1 MTKVLG
7 GERVVQML
15 EAEGVDT
22 VFGIIDGSYFGL
34 YSALRDHGIRLITP
48 RHETTAVHMAG
59 AYARLT
65 GRLGV
70 CIASNG
76 PGVANALPGVAVE
89 NGEGNRV
96 LLITSWRRSPI
107 VAPDRGG
114 TYQYF
119 DQVGVTRPMT
129 KWSGA
134 ATSHERVPEL
144 LRRALRICW
153 QGRPGV
159 VHLCIPEDV
168 LNGELAIPA
177 TPDPAPAR
185 YRRQAPVAPDAATV
199 RQAADLLESAE
210 LPMIQAGSG
219 VLHAGASAEL
229 RELAER
235 LRAPVTTSWGARD
248 VIDERSLVSVPMPHV
263 ELTSRVRN
271 EADVV
276 LALGTRF
283 GETDWWGKP
292 PYWRAAADQRVI
304 QVDVD
309 EQMLGLNKPIDL
321 GIVADARAFLTALN
335 AELAGRP
342 VSARATEREGTL
354 REYEAARQKARAA
367 LDEARA
373 AVGSPVHSAHVAPIC
388 QEVFDEDAVLVIDGG
403 NTAIWANLYHEA
415 RAPHTLLSTW
425 KFGMLGACMG
435 QALGAKAAL
444 PERQVY
450 CITGDGAM
458 GFHPQEIE
466 TAVRNHLPVVFVV
479 LSDRAWGMVKVN
491 QEFAIDAD
499 RLLVDGELPDEA
511 HINTDLGEIRWDIL
525 AESMG
530 AHGERVASPD
540 ELRPAL
546 ERCLTAG
553 RCAVVH
559 VDVDPIAHKF
569 APNLLTF
576 KEMHGEPSG

>member
-1 MTKVLG
+1 MARITG
-7 GERVVQML
+7 GERVVTML
-15 EAEGVDT
+15 AAEGVDT

-34 YSALRDHGIRLITP
+34 YSRLGEYGIRLVTP

-96 LLITSWRRSPI
+96 LLVTSWRRSPI

-119 DQVGVTRPMT
+119 DQVAVTRPMT

-134 ATSHERVPEL
+134 ASTFERVPEMF
-144 LRRALRICW
+144 RRALRIAW

-159 VHLCIPEDV
+159 VHVCVPEDV
-168 LNGELAIPA
+168 LNGEFDAPA

-185 YRRQAPVAPDAATV
+185 YRRQAPIAPDPAMVRHATDLLV
-199 RQAADLLESAE
+199 AADL
-210 LPMIQAGSG
+210 PMIHVGSG
-219 VLHAGASAEL
+219 VLHAGAAAEL
-229 RELAER
+229 RAVAEQ
-235 LRAPVTTSWGARD
+235 LPAPVTTSWGARD
-248 VIDERSLVSVPMPHV
+248 VVDERSAVATPMPFV
-263 ELTSRVRN
+263 DLVQRVRN
-271 EADVV
+271 DADVV

-292 PYWRAAADQRVI
+292 PYWRAAAEQRVI

-309 EQMLGLNKPIDL
+309 EQVLGLNKPVDL
-321 GIVADARAFLTALN
+321 AILADVRTFLGALA
-335 AELAGRP
+335 AELAGRDFSH
-342 VSARATEREGTL
+342 VVARREERL
-354 REYEAARQKARAA
+354 REYAAARTDARTA
-367 LDEARA
+367 LDAHRPA
-373 AVGSPVHSAHVAPIC
+373 TGTPLHSAHVAPIC
-388 QEVFDEDAVLVIDGG
+388 QEVFDGDAVLVIDGG

-415 RAPHTLLSTW
+415 RVPHSLLSTW
-425 KFGMLGACMG
+425 KFGMLGAGAG
-435 QALGAKAAL
+435 QALGAQVAY
-444 PERQVY
+444 PGRQVY

-466 TAVRNHLPVVFVV
+466 TAVRNDLPVVFLV
-479 LSDRAWGMVKVN
+479 LCDRAWGMVKVN
-491 QEFAIDAD
+491 QEFAIDPD
-499 RLLVDGELPDEA
+499 RLLADGALPDDA
-511 HINTDLGEIRWDIL
+511 HINTDLGEIRWDLL
-525 AESMG
+525 ADSMG
-530 AHGERVASPD
+530 AHGERVSSAE

-546 ERCLTAG
+546 ERCLAAR

-559 VDVDPIAHKF
+559 LDVDPVAHKF

-576 KEMHGEPSG
+576 REMHAEPSG